1 MKAPKTAKNKK
12 QDESTSFI
20 RWRFILLCG
29 CIVLA
34 LAGLLARVA
43 YLQIIAPEKLVKE
56 GDMRSLRVQEV
67 ATSRGMI
74 SDREG
79 RQLAVSVPVN
89 AIWVDPKEVF
99 EKGGSAMMS
108 TGKHSLMHL
117 RYHWNKL
124 PTKYQ

>member
-1 MKAPKTAKNKK
+1 M
-12 QDESTSFI
+12 
-20 RWRFILLCG
+20 LCG

-34 LAGLLARVA
+34 LAGLLTRVA

-89 AIWVDPKEVF
+89 AIWADPKEVF
-99 EKGGSAMMS
+99 ERG
-108 TGKHSLMHL
+108 
-117 RYHWNKL
+117 NK
-124 PTKYQ
+124 Q